1 MPPSKTADRDIF
13 SVSRLNLAVRDCL
26 EHNFGILWVEG
37 ELSNLARPTSG
48 HLYFSLKDAACQVRC
63 AMFRGKNRHL
73 GFAPDNGVQVL
84 VRARV
89 SLYPDR
95 GDFQLVVEYMEE
107 AGAGALR
114 RAFEDLKQRLSAEG
128 LFAAERKRP
137 LPKVPRAIGVI
148 TSPSGAAV
156 QDILSVLKRRYPAAP
171 VFLYAVPVQG
181 AAAAPEIA
189 RMLGLAGDHGQ
200 CDVLI
205 LARGGGSLEDLWAF
219 NDEAVARAVAEC
231 PVPVVTGIGHETD
244 FSIADF
250 AADLRAPTPSVA
262 AENVSPDR
270 AEWRQRIA
278 GLLRRALLTS
288 QGGIQGR
295 RHRLDSLSKRVIH
308 PRRRLEHLGQRTD
321 ELLLRM
327 NLAMSHAL
335 NGQHARVREGQAR
348 LAGLNPMG
356 QLRSERERVRQWR
369 TRLVTAANTEVQ
381 NRRQRLQG
389 LLRALE
395 GVAPQR
401 TLERGY
407 AIVTD
412 KSTGQVV
419 RHASDTQAGQ
429 VLTAKL
435 AEGEIDC
442 TVETIRES

>member
-1 MPPSKTADRDIF
+1 MSNSNAAERDIF

-26 EHNFGILWVEG
+26 EHNFGILWIEG
-37 ELSNLARPTSG
+37 ELSNLARPASG

-73 GFAPDNGVQVL
+73 GFVPDNGVQVL

-95 GDFQLVVEYMEE
+95 GEFQLVVEYMEE

-114 RAFEDLKQRLSAEG
+114 RAFDDLKQRLSAEG

-156 QDILSVLKRRYPAAP
+156 RDILSVLNRRYPAAP

-219 NDEAVARAVAEC
+219 NDEAVARAVADC

-262 AENVSPDR
+262 AESVSPDR
-270 AEWRQRIA
+270 NEWRQRIT

-288 QGGIQGR
+288 RNGLQGR
-295 RHRLDSLSKRVIH
+295 RQRLDSLNKRVVH

-327 NLAMSHAL
+327 KLAVNAAL
-335 NGQHARVREGQAR
+335 REQHARVREGQAR
-348 LAGLNPMG
+348 LGGRNPKG
-356 QLRSERERVRQWR
+356 QLRTERERVTQWQA
-369 TRLVTAANTEVQ
+369 RLARAADADLQ
-381 NRRQRLQG
+381 NRHQHLQG

-395 GVAPQR
+395 SVAPQR

-407 AIVTD
+407 AIVTH
-412 KSTGQVV
+412 KNTGQVV
-419 RHASDTQAGQ
+419 RHGRDTKAGQ
-429 VLTAKL
+429 VVTAKL

-442 TVETIRES
+442 TVETVRNA